1 MAVSSRELGAWVSS
15 MLAVLLLGSCAT
27 GPGEGSAVGQVWAPD
42 CGLDGEPFSLDPNF
56 FGMEPSRSVEI
67 IDMRMQRG
75 GDIQNLSDGVSFF
88 IAEPELLKAEML
100 GADIELELLDSP
112 VQMTLYL
119 NRTCPLLS
127 QIPVVYRS
135 VSGTIRFDELYVPWI
150 ENDNRMTT
158 AVFTDVE
165 LVDTAEP
172 EIRRAVL
179 SGDISFLVQR
189 GMPPQ
194 NFGF

>member
-1 MAVSSRELGAWVSS
+1 MVVSSREVCAWVSS
-15 MLAVLLLGSCAT
+15 LVAVVLLGSCAT
-27 GPGEGSAVGQVWAPD
+27 GPGEGTAVGQVWAPD
-42 CGLDGEPFSLDPNF
+42 CGLDGGPFSLDPDF

-88 IAEPELLKAEML
+88 IADPEMLKTEML
-100 GADIELELLDSP
+100 GVDIELELLASP
-112 VQMTLYL
+112 VEMTFYL
-119 NRTCPLLS
+119 NDTCPLLS

-135 VSGTIRFDELYVPWI
+135 VSGTIRFDELYVPWL
-150 ENDNRMTT
+150 ENENRRTT

-172 EIRRAVL
+172 ETRRAVL
-179 SGDISFLVQR
+179 SGDISFLAQR
-189 GMPPQ
+189 GKPPQ
-194 NFGF
+194 NFGL

>member
-1 MAVSSRELGAWVSS
+1 